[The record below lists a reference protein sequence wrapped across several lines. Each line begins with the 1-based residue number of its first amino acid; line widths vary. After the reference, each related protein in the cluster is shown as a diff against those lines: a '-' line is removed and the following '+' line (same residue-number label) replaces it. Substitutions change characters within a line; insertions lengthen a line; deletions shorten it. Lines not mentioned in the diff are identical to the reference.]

1 MNNDRYSGTILSG
14 TYTPIVFSSSICLS
28 GASQRFPV
36 KAATDFEVFSAAS
49 VLSEVYGYVLAL
61 PSILETIFKTKELE
75 RIKAEYSRFIQQ
87 LDKDFDNYCDEHE
100 GYLNDAM
107 NSTDGINRRKAVMKD
122 YLLQELSEQ
131 LKRSGLNGK
140 FEEPKIERLD
150 PRDWPINEGY
160 NLNKE
165 KKYNIS
171 QQSLAYQDVFVFA
184 MSPIGFFILKPITNR
199 IRIKKMRDAI
209 EELKPVAELN
219 EKQMKADL
227 LMLEQFSIAL
237 DNIDKIYQSVLDKIK
252 PIMKDIL
259 KALEDKYQGNVN
271 QMPPQ
276 QADALYKIKT
286 LLKDLCETTIIS
298 RTKDTQSVCD
308 EVCNYSDSLSEKY
321 NDIRETI
328 YHSFC

>member
-28 GASQRFPV
+28 GSSQSFSPARVTEDKDIFLAAEVINVVWEAVALHRF
-36 KAATDFEVFSAAS
+36 FEA
-49 VLSEVYGYVLAL
+49 
-61 PSILETIFKTKELE
+61 IFKTKELE
-75 RIKAEYSRFIQQ
+75 RIAKEYSRFIEQ
-87 LDKDFDNYCDEHE
+87 LDKDFDNYCKKHE
-100 GYLNDAM
+100 KYLDDAL

-150 PRDWPINEGY
+150 PRDWPINEGF

-165 KKYNIS
+165 KKFNFTQLAATYVPLFVVAGNIVL
-171 QQSLAYQDVFVFA
+171 Q
-184 MSPIGFFILKPITNR
+184 PISNR
-199 IRIKKMRDAI
+199 IKIKKMRNAM
-209 EELKPVAELN
+209 EELTPIAKLN
-219 EKQMKADL
+219 EEQMKADL
-227 LMLEQFSIAL
+227 FKLKQFSFAL
-237 DNIDKIYQSVLDKIK
+237 DNIHKIYKSILDDIK

-259 KALEDKYQGNVN
+259 RALEDKYQGNVN

-286 LLKDLCETTIIS
+286 LLKDLCETTIIP
-298 RTKDTQSVCD
+298 RTKDTQSICD

-328 YHSFC
+328 YHNFC

>member
-28 GASQRFPV
+28 GSAQSFSPARVSEDKDIFL
-36 KAATDFEVFSAAS
+36 AAEVIS
-49 VLSEVYGYVLAL
+49 VVWEAVAL
-61 PSILETIFKTKELE
+61 PRFFEAIFKTKELD
-75 RIKAEYSRFIQQ
+75 RIAKEYSRFIEQ
-87 LDKDFDNYCDEHE
+87 LDKDFDNYCKKHE
-100 GYLNDAM
+100 KYLDDAL

-165 KKYNIS
+165 KKCNIL
-171 QQSLAYQDVFVFA
+171 QVSLGYQDVFVLA
-184 MSPIGFFILKPITNR
+184 ISPDPFLLQPITNR
-199 IRIKKMRDAI
+199 IRIKKIRNAI
-209 EELKPVAELN
+209 EELTPIAKLN
-219 EKQMKADL
+219 EEQMKADL
-227 LMLEQFSIAL
+227 FKLKQFSFAL
-237 DNIDKIYQSVLDKIK
+237 DNIHKIYQSVLDKIK

-259 KALEDKYQGNVN
+259 RTLEDKYHGNVN

-286 LLKDLCETTIIS
+286 LLKDLCETTIIP
-298 RTKDTQSVCD
+298 RTKDTQSICD

-328 YHSFC
+328 YHNFC